1 MSAHQQRF
9 WFKKRKACQWVGLI
23 AGAGWPRPFTPV
35 CVSSCVTD
43 THTQMKM
50 MECVSVAAVTVLA
63 VLQQVYFSLQVIYAR
78 RRFRVSPPVTVGP
91 PQFDRIYRAQVNC
104 SEYFPLFITL
114 MWISGVFL
122 SPVVSSV
129 CGLLYLFSRLM
140 YFWGYSRSAD
150 RRLAPLYFSSVLL
163 WVLLGFST
171 LGVLLTLTKDVRTRD
186 D

>member
-91 PQFDRIYRAQVNC
+91 PQFDRIYRAQFRVNC

-122 SPVVSSV
+122 SPGESVTSSSSSSSSSSLCVRV
-129 CGLLYLFSRLM
+129 CVCACSCVLSVWSPLPFFSAHV
-140 YFWGYSRSAD
+140 F
-150 RRLAPLYFSSVLL
+150 
-163 WVLLGFST
+163 LGIFT
-171 LGVLLTLTKDVRTRD
+171 FC
-186 D
+186 